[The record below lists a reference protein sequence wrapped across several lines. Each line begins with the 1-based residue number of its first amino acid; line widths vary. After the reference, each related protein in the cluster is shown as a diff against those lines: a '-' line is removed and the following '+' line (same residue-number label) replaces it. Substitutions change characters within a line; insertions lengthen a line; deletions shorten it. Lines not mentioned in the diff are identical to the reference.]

1 MVHGSHEG
9 ASSSASS
16 ALTVE
21 APTPEG
27 MLVQEVD
34 VEVIDGEQGTASAI
48 PTPRGNDE
56 ESKQH
61 LREQLRRTLNK
72 KESSH
77 ATSCFVQPISIL
89 RASTSSSPRPENRF
103 SLGESSSFLARQEDE
118 ASDNFTST
126 IGVMQALVS
135 IFLDDG
141 DKLRCIN
148 AGNTRIT
155 FLLRPPLYYACVSS
169 WGEAES
175 VFLQN
180 SYGAC
185 LSGVIIST
193 CVDCSAMEPMLRKSI
208 ADVLVP
214 TSKIKDI
221 LYVILI
227 AQGKVI
233 TLVRPKKH
241 SIHPSDLHIL
251 VNTIHSPSIINSSA
265 AASWLPVCLPK
276 FNSAAF
282 VNAYVMFLRKE
293 DQTQEQQSQHSQQ
306 SPTVQD
312 SDAETRDSAE
322 QLAEAESSHTLV
334 EEQPA
339 PEVCLVCVSGSADFE
354 AVRNWCNTINQR
366 LMQDGLLGALTGAI
380 SRGETE
386 YAVGDLGVPGLRHFV
401 YKSRSHVQ
409 VTMPL
414 FEDPYDNPHE
424 KRRLTTLYQTLYDAI
439 HAKSGQGSTL
449 KLQYIRTERESVMG
463 WITQPF
469 ELYLALSPL
478 LPKSGIVNAANAV
491 AKYYRMFGFADSDLT
506 DHVADVLVPVA
517 PVPACHLPSTRLL
530 TVSRSDSPS
539 IMSWRL
545 ASQALSCVPRFC
557 RALQNKAALRPV
569 PAQLG
574 AISSPSEF
582 LKAIGR
588 SADTKV
594 TAETWEDLWEIDGL
608 QLKKAGL
615 AVRDRRYIL
624 WSMEKFRQGE
634 DPAQFAHPPTPKKK
648 ILMDPRFKMSNAVF
662 EVCVML

>member
-1 MVHGSHEG
+1 MFERRNNF
-9 ASSSASS
+9 
-16 ALTVE
+16 
-21 APTPEG
+21 
-27 MLVQEVD
+27 D
-34 VEVIDGEQGTASAI
+34 
-48 PTPRGNDE
+48 
-56 ESKQH
+56 
-61 LREQLRRTLNK
+61 LRRLLSGTEPLLHSLLGRLK
-72 KESSH
+72 WDI
-77 ATSCFVQPISIL
+77 AM
-89 RASTSSSPRPENRF
+89 STSS
-103 SLGESSSFLARQEDE
+103 LH
-118 ASDNFTST
+118 
-126 IGVMQALVS
+126 
-135 IFLDDG
+135 
-141 DKLRCIN
+141 
-148 AGNTRIT
+148 
-155 FLLRPPLYYACVSS
+155 
-169 WGEAES
+169 
-175 VFLQN
+175 
-180 SYGAC
+180 C
-185 LSGVIIST
+185 LK
-193 CVDCSAMEPMLRKSI
+193 MEPMLRKSI

-293 DQTQEQQSQHSQQ
+293 DQTQEKQSQHSQQ

-491 AKYYRMFGFADSDLT
+491 AKWVQKEEKRLFLRD
-506 DHVADVLVPVA
+506 A
-517 PVPACHLPSTRLL
+517 PV
-530 TVSRSDSPS
+530 
-539 IMSWRL
+539 
-545 ASQALSCVPRFC
+545 F
-557 RALQNKAALRPV
+557 
-569 PAQLG
+569 
-574 AISSPSEF
+574 
-582 LKAIGR
+582 
-588 SADTKV
+588 
-594 TAETWEDLWEIDGL
+594 
-608 QLKKAGL
+608 
-615 AVRDRRYIL
+615 
-624 WSMEKFRQGE
+624 
-634 DPAQFAHPPTPKKK
+634 
-648 ILMDPRFKMSNAVF
+648 
-662 EVCVML
+662 